1 MQDAEQ
7 PTLEQIQAFL
17 EATEEVQFKGKKRQ
31 KVYDWMT
38 RLMRRTARRSSF
50 IGAVYLTLN

>member
-17 EATEEVQFKGKKRQ
+17 EATEEVQFKGMKRHE
-31 KVYDWMT
+31 VYDWMT

-50 IGAVYLTLN
+50 IGAIDLTLN